1 MQTKRI
7 YLDNAATTPLC
18 DAAAKAM
25 APYMGSGTQAPIG
38 NANSLHSIGR
48 EAFSALEDAR
58 ARVARALK
66 AHRPDEI
73 VFTGGATESD
83 NSAIVGMALGAREKA
98 RLAGKHGPFKG
109 VTSRIE
115 HEAVLETSHMLRALG
130 FEFEL
135 VDNDG
140 LGRVTPEALKRV
152 VDENTLVVSVMAANN
167 EVAPLNPWPSC
178 AAWLMPPAHCFT
190 STPFRRLGKF
200 PSI

>member
-1 MQTKRI
+1 MQAMQTKRI

-25 APYMGSGTQAPIG
+25 APYMESGTQAPFG

-66 AHRPDEI
+66 ARRPDGI

-83 NSAIVGMALGAREKA
+83 NSAIVGMALGAREKGSFGGQA
-98 RLAGKHGPFKG
+98 WA
-109 VTSRIE
+109 VQEAATSRIE

-140 LGRVTPEALKRV
+140 LGQGNA
-152 VDENTLVVSVMAANN
+152 
-167 EVAPLNPWPSC
+167 
-178 AAWLMPPAHCFT
+178 
-190 STPFRRLGKF
+190 
-200 PSI
+200 

>member
-25 APYMGSGTQAPIG
+25 APYVESGTQAPFG

-66 AHRPDEI
+66 ARRPDEI

-83 NSAIVGMALGAREKA
+83 NSAIVGMALGARRIS
-98 RLAGKHGPFKG
+98 RL
-109 VTSRIE
+109 
-115 HEAVLETSHMLRALG
+115 LSHR
-130 FEFEL
+130 EL
-135 VDNDG
+135 N
-140 LGRVTPEALKRV
+140 GRR
-152 VDENTLVVSVMAANN
+152 
-167 EVAPLNPWPSC
+167 
-178 AAWLMPPAHCFT
+178 
-190 STPFRRLGKF
+190 ST
-200 PSI
+200 

>member
-1 MQTKRI
+1 MQAMQTKRI

-25 APYMGSGTQAPIG
+25 APYMESGTQAPFG

-66 AHRPDEI
+66 ARRPDEI

-98 RLAGKHGPFKG
+98 RLAGKHGPFKV

-115 HEAVLETSHMLRALG
+115 HEAVLETSHMLRSARLRVRACRQRWLG
-130 FEFEL
+130 QG
-135 VDNDG
+135 N
-140 LGRVTPEALKRV
+140 A
-152 VDENTLVVSVMAANN
+152 
-167 EVAPLNPWPSC
+167 
-178 AAWLMPPAHCFT
+178 
-190 STPFRRLGKF
+190 
-200 PSI
+200 